1 MSTWA
6 TVFLGIIAVATLVT
20 AILQVVLLVAAAQLV
35 RRIGKF
41 VDVIEGVIEQD
52 VRPIIASV
60 SNIAR
65 DASRVASLAVAQ
77 VERADEMLSGAVH
90 RIEELLATVQALISK
105 TLRDGNALM
114 MGIRAV
120 MAAIRAFQGR
130 RRRRGEDDEALFI

>member
-1 MSTWA
+1 
-6 TVFLGIIAVATLVT
+6 LGIIAVATLVT
-20 AILQVVLLVAAAQLV
+20 AVLQVVLLVAAAQLV